1 MIDVQDMHLT
11 FYLFGSFM
19 EASATALGRAGHER
33 GPMSTQNPATL
44 GGDDFQPGT
53 DEALLP
59 GVIDAVHAAGAQL
72 VKKFSTEPRLTTRD
86 DVVRAIHAN
95 DELSLSILRP
105 ALEQLRPGAGWVADE
120 LESGPLSEGEWWVS
134 DPVEGN
140 INHVQGMA
148 DWGVTAT
155 LVRDNVPVLTVVH
168 LPLTGDTYTAGRG
181 RGAFAN
187 GKRLRTS
194 GKDALDSAVVGTGQ
208 AAPGE
213 TTDTFRR
220 IGLSVAA
227 MLDAALVLRVSVPA
241 TLQLIQVA
249 AGRMDA
255 FWQFSAVRSGL
266 LAGALLVA
274 EAGGSVTDTR
284 GAPWSLTSSDFLA
297 TAPGLS
303 QPAVG
308 VLSLIH

>member
-1 MIDVQDMHLT
+1 
-11 FYLFGSFM
+11 
-19 EASATALGRAGHER
+19 
-33 GPMSTQNPATL
+33 MSVQNPATV
-44 GGDDFQPGT
+44 GSDDLQPGT

-59 GVIDAVHAAGAQL
+59 RVVAAVHAAGALL
-72 VKKFSTEPRLTTRD
+72 VEHFSTEPRLTTRD
-86 DVVRAIHAN
+86 EVVEAVHAN
-95 DELSLSILRP
+95 DELSLSVLRP
-105 ALEQLRPGAGWVADE
+105 ALETVRPGAGWVEDE
-120 LESGPLSEGEWWVS
+120 LESGPLPEGEWWVS

-140 INHVQGMA
+140 INHIHGMV

-155 LVRDNVPVLTVVH
+155 LVRDNVPVLTAVH
-168 LPLTGDTYTAGRG
+168 LPLAGDTYTALRG

-187 GKRLRTS
+187 GVALHTS
-194 GKDALDSAVVGTGQ
+194 GKSTLDSAVVGTGQ

-220 IGLSVAA
+220 LGLSVAA

-249 AGRMDA
+249 AGRMDV

-274 EAGGSVTDTR
+274 EAGGAVTDTQ
-284 GAPWSLTSSDFLA
+284 GAPWTLASSDFLA
-297 TAPGLS
+297 AAPRLS
-303 QPAVG
+303 QPAVA
-308 VLSLIH
+308 VLSFIH